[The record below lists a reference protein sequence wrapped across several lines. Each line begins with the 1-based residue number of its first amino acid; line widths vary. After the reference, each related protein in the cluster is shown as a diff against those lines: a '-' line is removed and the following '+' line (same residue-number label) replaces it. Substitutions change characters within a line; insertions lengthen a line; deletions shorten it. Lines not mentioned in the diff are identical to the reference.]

1 MAFSK
6 HVWDQLRATTADK
19 LIGALERDGFT
30 KDPASKDAT
39 IAYIKASSS
48 NKKRVV
54 IHYHPRKTYGPG
66 LLKGLIGDIGWD
78 EDDLKRVRL
87 IK

>member
-6 HVWDQLRATTADK
+6 NVWNQLKSTTADEF
-19 LIGALERDGFT
+19 ISALERDGFT

-39 IAYIKASSS
+39 IAYIKASSP
-48 NKKRVV
+48 KKRVV

-66 LLKGLIGDIGWD
+66 LLKGLIADIGWD